1 MTLLTSHTN
10 GSVIDYGKRAPRA
23 HAAPRMIHVLVSH
36 SPFALASAHGRAR
49 AELTELMPGFY
60 IGSEME
66 RGKGGSQTPLVDM
79 YAVPELRNVRT
90 LSLTVR
96 FTSKFKYPDTL
107 VAEKK
112 HQWPSP
118 RESAPQKQCNCS
130 RGHAAWTTEK
140 TSRHHGP

>member
-23 HAAPRMIHVLVSH
+23 HAAPRIIHVSH

-66 RGKGGSQTPLVDM
+66 KGKGGGGDKNRTWTFTP
-79 YAVPELRNVRT
+79 YRNT
-90 LSLTVR
+90 GT
-96 FTSKFKYPDTL
+96 
-107 VAEKK
+107 
-112 HQWPSP
+112 W
-118 RESAPQKQCNCS
+118 
-130 RGHAAWTTEK
+130 
-140 TSRHHGP
+140 GP